1 MWTGVGGT
9 GSLVRFPSIVC
20 RPAAT
25 SLCYSW
31 SFPRHYCFAMSEQ
44 ILLQGKI
51 LGTEEFLLAG
61 SGEGRPSRSA
71 GEELLAGRSQWI
83 TLLCEVLPR
92 ALLNELG
99 LSRILLGSSGGG
111 QFLLVLPGEAQD
123 AAEAFLAAAGAQIKD
138 LSGGHVRLVWAMTE
152 NLGDWAVVRKR
163 LNEQM
168 KARRSAPLAGIGLS
182 AFVPAPAVS
191 SADADQYFAKE
202 LGAKVREAA
211 CIGWSPEQP
220 GKVTPNQGKFTW
232 TLTSNLSPDG
242 ILIARHAAPSDD
254 GKSAAPVQSLA
265 RRAQGRS
272 IWGVLRGDV
281 DYFGLR
287 IRRVNSIEEYV
298 PVSVLYKQF
307 FAGELEV
314 LCSLPEFWR
323 KVSIIYA
330 GGDDFAVYGSW
341 DALIA
346 LSREIQRLFHRF
358 TEENLKEYPGAE
370 GKTISMAIALA
381 PETYYPLAAVYDQAG
396 RNLDLAKSADK
407 DCIYLLGRILEWRHL
422 ADAAELKD
430 TVTRLIHDFRMSKQ
444 FLYQLRSFYRR
455 EAYGDSAGG
464 FERTWRFQRRFNR
477 ILSGT
482 RDREFQKLRTHLISE
497 LAGRK
502 SAEVKLRPAGLVALE
517 WARLVTEV

>member
-1 MWTGVGGT
+1 M
-9 GSLVRFPSIVC
+9 P
-20 RPAAT
+20 
-25 SLCYSW
+25 
-31 SFPRHYCFAMSEQ
+31 EQ

-61 SGEGRPSRSA
+61 PAEGRSVRSA
-71 GEELLAGRSQWI
+71 GEDLLAGKSQWI

-92 ALLNELG
+92 ALLAELG
-99 LSRILLGSSGGG
+99 LARILLGSSGGG
-111 QFLLVLPGEAQD
+111 QFLLVLPGEVRES
-123 AAEAFLAAAGAQIKD
+123 AEIFLTAAATQIAE
-138 LSGGHVRLVWAMTE
+138 LSGGLVTLVWAVTP
-152 NLGDWAVVRKR
+152 NLGDWAIIRRR
-163 LNEQM
+163 LNDELQG
-168 KARRSAPLAGIGLS
+168 KTNAPLRQIMRETGS
-182 AFVPAPAVS
+182 AAFQPFVAPAVTS
-191 SADADQYFAKE
+191 GANSADQYFARE
-202 LGAKVREAA
+202 LGATVRQASTL
-211 CIGWSPEQP
+211 GWSPENP
-220 GKVTPNQGKFTW
+220 GKVIVGGGKYTW
-232 TLTSNLSPDG
+232 PVSSNLSPDG
-242 ILIARHAAPSDD
+242 VLLARHAAPSDD
-254 GKSAAPVQSLA
+254 GKQAAPVQTLA

-281 DYFGLR
+281 DNFGLR
-287 IRRVNSIEEYV
+287 LRRVHSIEEHV
-298 PVSVLYKQF
+298 PLSVLYKQF

-323 KVSIIYA
+323 KVSIIYS

-346 LSREIQRLFHRF
+346 LAREVQRLFHRF

-381 PETYYPLAAVYDQAG
+381 PETYYPLAAVYEEAG
-396 RNLDLAKSADK
+396 RNLDLAKSADR

-422 ADAAELKD
+422 NDAAELKD

-455 EAYGDSAGG
+455 DAYGAEADVQ
-464 FERTWRFQRRFNR
+464 RTWRFQRRFNR

-482 RDREFQKLRTHLISE
+482 RDREFQKLRTHLIGE
-497 LAGRK
+497 MIGKK

>member
-1 MWTGVGGT
+1 M
-9 GSLVRFPSIVC
+9 P
-20 RPAAT
+20 
-25 SLCYSW
+25 
-31 SFPRHYCFAMSEQ
+31 EQ

-61 SGEGRPSRSA
+61 PAEGRSVRSA
-71 GEELLAGRSQWI
+71 GEDLIAGKSQWI

-92 ALLNELG
+92 ALLAELG
-99 LSRILLGSSGGG
+99 LARILLGSSGGG
-111 QFLLVLPGEAQD
+111 QFLLVLPGEVRE
-123 AAEAFLAAAGAQIKD
+123 AAESFLKAAAAQIAE
-138 LSGGHVRLVWAMTE
+138 LSAGRVTLVWAVTP
-152 NLGDWAVVRKR
+152 NLGDWAVIRRR
-163 LNEQM
+163 LNDELQG
-168 KARRSAPLAGIGLS
+168 KSNAPLQQVGNA
-182 AFVPAPAVS
+182 AFVPFVAAPANT
-191 SADADQYFAKE
+191 ADQYFAKE
-202 LGAKVREAA
+202 LGAKVREASTL
-211 CIGWSPEQP
+211 GWSPENP
-220 GKVTPNQGKFTW
+220 GKVIAGTGKHTW
-232 TLTSNLSPDG
+232 NVSSNLSPDG
-242 ILIARHAAPSDD
+242 ILLARHAAPSDD
-254 GKSAAPVQSLA
+254 GKQAAPVQTLA

-281 DYFGLR
+281 DHFGLR
-287 IRRVNSIEEYV
+287 LRRVHSIEEHV
-298 PVSVLYKQF
+298 PLSVLYKQF

-323 KVSIIYA
+323 KVSIIYS

-346 LSREIQRLFHRF
+346 LAREVQRLFHRF

-381 PETYYPLAAVYDQAG
+381 PETYFPLAAVYEEAG
-396 RNLDLAKSADK
+396 RNLDLAKASDR

-422 ADAAELKD
+422 NDAAELKD

-455 EAYGDSAGG
+455 DAYGEQADVQ
-464 FERTWRFQRRFNR
+464 RTWRFQRRFNR

-482 RDREFQKLRTHLISE
+482 RDREFQKLRAHLIGE
-497 LAGRK
+497 MIGKK

>member
-1 MWTGVGGT
+1 M
-9 GSLVRFPSIVC
+9 P
-20 RPAAT
+20 
-25 SLCYSW
+25 
-31 SFPRHYCFAMSEQ
+31 EQ

-61 SGEGRPSRSA
+61 AAEGRSVRSA
-71 GEELLAGRSQWI
+71 GEDLLAGKSQWI

-92 ALLNELG
+92 ALLAELG
-99 LSRILLGSSGGG
+99 LARILLGSSGGG
-111 QFLLVLPGEAQD
+111 QFLLVLPGEVRE
-123 AAEAFLAAAGAQIKD
+123 AAETFLKAAAAQIAE
-138 LSGGHVRLVWAMTE
+138 LSAGRVGLVWAVTP
-152 NLGDWAVVRKR
+152 NLGDWAVIRRR
-163 LNEQM
+163 LNDDLQG
-168 KARRSAPLAGIGLS
+168 KSNAPLQQVGNA
-182 AFVPAPAVS
+182 AFVPFVAAPANTS
-191 SADADQYFAKE
+191 DQYFAKE
-202 LGAKVREAA
+202 LGAKVREASTL
-211 CIGWSPEQP
+211 GWSPENP
-220 GKVTPNQGKFTW
+220 GKVIAGTGKHTW
-232 TLTSNLSPDG
+232 NVSSNLSPDG
-242 ILIARHAAPSDD
+242 ILLARHAAPSDD
-254 GKSAAPVQSLA
+254 GKLAAPVQTLA

-281 DYFGLR
+281 DHFGLR
-287 IRRVNSIEEYV
+287 LRRVHSIEEHV
-298 PVSVLYKQF
+298 PLSVLYKQF

-323 KVSIIYA
+323 KVSIIYS

-346 LSREIQRLFHRF
+346 LAREVQRLFHRF

-381 PETYYPLAAVYDQAG
+381 PETYFPLAAVYEEAG
-396 RNLDLAKSADK
+396 RNLDLAKASDR

-422 ADAAELKD
+422 NDAAELKD

-455 EAYGDSAGG
+455 DAYGEQADVQ
-464 FERTWRFQRRFNR
+464 RTWRFQRRFNR

-482 RDREFQKLRTHLISE
+482 RDREFQKLRAHLIGE
-497 LAGRK
+497 LIGKK

>member
-1 MWTGVGGT
+1 M
-9 GSLVRFPSIVC
+9 P
-20 RPAAT
+20 
-25 SLCYSW
+25 
-31 SFPRHYCFAMSEQ
+31 EQ

-61 SGEGRPSRSA
+61 SAEGRSVRTA
-71 GEELLAGRSQWI
+71 GEDLLAGKSQWI

-92 ALLNELG
+92 ALLAELG
-99 LSRILLGSSGGG
+99 LARILLGSSGGG
-111 QFLLVLPGEAQD
+111 QFLVVLPGNVRE
-123 AAEAFLAAAGAQIKD
+123 AAEAFLTAAAEQISD
-138 LSGGHVRLVWAMTE
+138 LSSKRVKLIWAVTD
-152 NLGDWAVVRKR
+152 NLGDWAIIRKR
-163 LNEQM
+163 LNEELQG
-168 KARRSAPLAGIGLS
+168 KSNAPLRQIGAA
-182 AFVPAPAVS
+182 AFQPYIALPGS
-191 SADADQYFAKE
+191 DSDQYFARE
-202 LGAKVREAA
+202 LGAKVREASR
-211 CIGWSPEQP
+211 IGWSPENP
-220 GKVTPNQGKFTW
+220 GKVIAGEGKHSW
-232 TLTSNLSPDG
+232 SVTSNLSPDG
-242 ILIARHAAPSDD
+242 IMLARHAAPSDD
-254 GKSAAPVQSLA
+254 GKQAAPVQTLG

-281 DYFGLR
+281 DNFGLR
-287 IRRVNSIEEYV
+287 LRRVHSIEEHV
-298 PVSVLYKQF
+298 PLSVLYKQF

-314 LCSLPEFWR
+314 ICSLPEFWR
-323 KVSIIYA
+323 KVSIIYS

-346 LSREIQRLFHRF
+346 LAREVQRLFHRF

-381 PETYYPLAAVYDQAG
+381 PETYFPLSTVYEEAG
-396 RNLDLAKSADK
+396 RNLDLAKAAGK

-422 ADAAELKD
+422 NDAAELKD
-430 TVTRLIHDFRMSKQ
+430 TVTRLIHDFRMSRQ

-455 EAYGDSAGG
+455 DAYGGG
-464 FERTWRFQRRFNR
+464 TDIQRTWRFQRRFNR

-497 LAGRK
+497 MVGRK